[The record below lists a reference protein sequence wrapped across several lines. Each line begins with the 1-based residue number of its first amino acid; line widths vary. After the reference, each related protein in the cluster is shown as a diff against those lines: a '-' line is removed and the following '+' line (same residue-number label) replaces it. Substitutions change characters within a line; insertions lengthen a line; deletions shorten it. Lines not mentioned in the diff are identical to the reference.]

1 MDGKEVAASEQGS
14 ADGGGK
20 RGARAVDGCGEAMNQ
35 SAISE
40 GTAGDNVGQ
49 HEDSDSDDESLSSS
63 EDLVDQ
69 EGMGTKPPPP
79 PPGPSLRN
87 LQAGLESRGIF
98 QEKACIIRSYF
109 PCGCA
114 YLLFCMTVLCLQ

>member
-1 MDGKEVAASEQGS
+1 MDCKEVAASEQGS
-14 ADGGGK
+14 ADRGGK

-35 SAISE
+35 SANSE
-40 GTAGDNVGQ
+40 GTAGDHDRVGQ
-49 HEDSDSDDESLSSS
+49 HEDGDSDDESLSGS

-87 LQAGLESRGIF
+87 LQAGLES
-98 QEKACIIRSYF
+98 
-109 PCGCA
+109 
-114 YLLFCMTVLCLQ
+114 L